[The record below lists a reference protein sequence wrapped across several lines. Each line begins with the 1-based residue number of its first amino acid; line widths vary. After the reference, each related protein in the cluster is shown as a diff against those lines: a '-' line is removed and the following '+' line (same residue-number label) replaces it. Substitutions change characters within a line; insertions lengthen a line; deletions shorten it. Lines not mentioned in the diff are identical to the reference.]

1 MTDKG
6 SDAGAGAR
14 RAVNAA
20 KTNAVSAMAVGS
32 CGLDRNQAARRTP
45 TPQRSALT
53 GPTANSG
60 SKCHEIHA
68 IRVMRSLRRARGRA
82 DRWVRRERT
91 LY

>member
-1 MTDKG
+1 MTDKS

-14 RAVNAA
+14 RAANASTA
-20 KTNAVSAMAVGS
+20 KTTAVSAMAVGS

-60 SKCHEIHA
+60 SKFHEIEA
-68 IRVMRSLRRARGRA
+68 IRVMRSLRRARGRG
-82 DRWVRRERT
+82 DR
-91 LY
+91 